1 MYVRVCARVCTYTG
15 FLSAHS
21 VAASPGSSTKQVAM
35 EYLTTRDNNTRK
47 HGSSDSEGDGPSGT
61 KEQIKKQTT
70 VFIRTLVTVL
80 NTMDTLPDDVYGT
93 LLRSISLN
101 HSDCVHCMNA

>member
-35 EYLTTRDNNTRK
+35 EYVTTRDNNTRK
-47 HGSSDSEGDGPSGT
+47 HGSSDSVADGT

-101 HSDCVHCMNA
+101 HSDCVHCMTV